1 MRIVFA
7 VLCVAVLLAGCGKT
21 KDVAPGSIQ
30 PGKPIVSPDFRPTG
44 KVQSVNMEAR
54 FVIISFPITN
64 VPQPGHRLN
73 LYRNGLKVGEVKIT
87 GPERDGN
94 TVADLL
100 AGEAQAQDQ
109 ARED

>member
-1 MRIVFA
+1 MRFVFA
-7 VLCVAVLLAGCGKT
+7 VLCVAILLVGCGKT
-21 KDVAPGSIQ
+21 KDVSTGFVQ
-30 PGKPIVSPDFRPTG
+30 PGKPVVSPDFRPSG
-44 KVQSVNMEAR
+44 KVQSVNLEAR
-54 FVIISFPITN
+54 FVIINFPITN
-64 VPQPGHRLN
+64 VPPPGRRLS